1 MPDEMA
7 DPAPSPVLAGVTCRC
22 PRCGEGKLFDG
33 YLTLAKRCDNCG
45 LDLAFADSGDGPA
58 VFVIFIVGFLVVGGA
73 LVTEVMFRPP
83 YWLHALIWAPLA
95 IGLPLLLLRPAKG
108 LMVAVQY
115 RHDAAGKSLS
125 D

>member
-1 MPDEMA
+1 MA